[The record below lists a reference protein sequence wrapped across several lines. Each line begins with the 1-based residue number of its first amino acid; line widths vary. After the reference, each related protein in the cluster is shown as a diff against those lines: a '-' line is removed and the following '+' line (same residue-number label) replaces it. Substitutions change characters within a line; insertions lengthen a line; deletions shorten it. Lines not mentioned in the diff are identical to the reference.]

1 MNTTGI
7 QNYLSNVFHPI
18 VAYDTDTS
26 NFTIKLDTSN
36 IDTYSGNI
44 VSVIRA
50 DVGDVNSNVYVGLLS
65 GNNILD
71 IKACRNVSAFGH
83 SAGSNI
89 SNCSNS
95 VYIGGQA
102 GAGSLDNQDVISIGY
117 QSGEA
122 GAGVSNIF
130 IGSGT
135 RSTLGSRNTFLG
147 HGIDVSNV
155 SDQVRIGRGTVTP
168 IILDTSYNWVGLG
181 GITSPLNLTY
191 SKIDLSGN
199 TRVQGNLGINIVP
212 GDRTL
217 DVNGNFR
224 SRDTSL
230 NTLDFSNGLTR
241 SSGGF
246 ASIHSNIPVSPA
258 DPATI
263 GTLKRGVILV
273 SAANRANPADYASR
287 MVFAGPALNIV
298 NLGFDVSGGD
308 TTINFATS
316 NIQIV
321 DTINTTTY
329 DYNITYFPLP

>member
-7 QNYLSNVFHPI
+7 QNYLSNVFRPI
-18 VAYDTDTS
+18 VAYDTDTA
-26 NFTIKLDTSN
+26 NFTVKLDISN
-36 IDTYSGNI
+36 IDTYSGNV
-44 VSVIRA
+44 VSVTRA
-50 DVGDVNSNVYVGLLS
+50 DVGDVNSNVYVGVLS
-65 GNNILD
+65 GNSILTLKD
-71 IKACRNVSAFGH
+71 CRNVSAFGH

-102 GAGSLDNQDVISIGY
+102 GAGSLNNQDVISIGY
-117 QSGEA
+117 QSGKA

-135 RSTLGSRNTFLG
+135 QSTLGSRNMFLG
-147 HGIDVSNV
+147 HGIDVSSV

-168 IILDTSYNWVGLG
+168 IVLNTSYNWVGLG

-191 SKIDLSGN
+191 STIDILGS
-199 TRVQGNLGINIVP
+199 TRVEGNLGINIVP

-224 SRDTSL
+224 VRDASL

-241 SSGGF
+241 SSDGY
-246 ASIHSNIPVSPA
+246 ASIQSTIAVNSEA
-258 DPATI
+258 TTI
-263 GTLKRGVILV
+263 GTLKKGAVLV
-273 SAANRANPADYASR
+273 TAVNQSNSADYASR
-287 MVFAGPALNIV
+287 MVFAYTLSNIV

-308 TTINFATS
+308 ATIDFATS

-321 DTINTTTY
+321 DTTNTTTY